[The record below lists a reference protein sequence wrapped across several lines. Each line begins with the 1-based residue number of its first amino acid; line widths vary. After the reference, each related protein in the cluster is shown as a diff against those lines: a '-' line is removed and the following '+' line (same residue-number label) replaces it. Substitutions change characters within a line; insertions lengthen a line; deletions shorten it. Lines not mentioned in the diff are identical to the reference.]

1 MIFESD
7 KTMFEIYREGDFNK
21 KFRVI
26 YFTELD
32 EHNKEAEINHALLGD
47 PVFSGFLRDDMKSQG
62 REIIENMIKEMN
74 ESGEAFGEDDISEKL
89 KLCLSD

>member
-21 KFRVI
+21 KFRVV

-32 EHNKEAEINHALLGD
+32 EHNKESEINHALLGD
-47 PVFSGFLRDDMKSQG
+47 PVFSGFLKDESKAEG
-62 REIIENMIKEMN
+62 RLIIDEIIRQMN
-74 ESGEAFGEDDISEKL
+74 EKGEAYSEEEIKGRL
-89 KLCLSD
+89 GSFLAN